1 MNNYK
6 NKEISE
12 IIKSWSDN
20 SNYPIDHPQKIIDT
34 FADAL
39 TEIHAVPE
47 IQNKTAT
54 NEEYITIYNK
64 IMLNPIFDSH
74 PIGFIWRE
82 DSQEF
87 LEDIA
92 SATSMAD
99 NIFETV
105 ETKNAYLISLAV
117 AFKKSA
123 PKVLKDTDFEQASL
137 IIYEKIFSIEN
148 PNFSYTD
155 LSKNITDDYSHL
167 DDGQALAFQ
176 IQYHRWMIL
185 NKNILPE
192 TSYMRNRFINI
203 VIRKNFP
210 KHTPNPESKTETS
223 YSESHQKLKLEIMG
237 HMTKGLEDKKSEE
250 LNKWVASFVN
260 NVMLVYYGFYK
271 WDKLRGDFYQ
281 VIDLEKSQFG
291 IKLPD
296 QYEDNLEEF
305 SKYIKI
311 KDN

>member
-123 PKVLKDTDFEQASL
+123 PKALKDTDFEQASL

-281 VIDLEKSQFG
+281 VIDLEKAQFG

>member
-123 PKVLKDTDFEQASL
+123 PKALKDTDFEQASL

-311 KDN
+311 

>member
-1 MNNYK
+1 MTNYK
-6 NKEISE
+6 DNLISKT
-12 IIKSWSDN
+12 IKSWYENTNYSIDN
-20 SNYPIDHPQKIIDT
+20 PQKIVDT
-34 FADAL
+34 FALAL
-39 TEIHAVPE
+39 TQIYEIPE

-54 NEEYITIYNK
+54 QLEYNVFYNK

-74 PIGFIWRE
+74 PIGFVWSE
-82 DSQEF
+82 GSEEF
-87 LEDIA
+87 LQDIYKA
-92 SATSMAD
+92 ISMAD

-123 PKVLKDTDFEQASL
+123 PKTLRDSDLEAASQ

-148 PNFSYTD
+148 PNFNNSH
-155 LSKNITDDYSHL
+155 LIKNINDHYRHL
-167 DDGQALAFQ
+167 DDGQALALQ

-210 KHTPNPESKTETS
+210 KHTPNPENKIETS
-223 YSESHQKLKLEIMG
+223 FSESHEKLNNEIRQ
-237 HMTKGLEDKKSEE
+237 HMFVDKSDFSNEA
-250 LNKWVASFVN
+250 LNKWINSFIN

-271 WDKLRGDFYQ
+271 WDKLRGDFYK

-291 IKLPD
+291 NKLPD
-296 QYEDNLEEF
+296 IYEENQKEF
-305 SKYIKI
+305 SKFIDISK
-311 KDN
+311 

>member
-12 IIKSWSDN
+12 IIKIWSDN

-123 PKVLKDTDFEQASL
+123 PKALKDTDFEQASL

>member
-12 IIKSWSDN
+12 IIKSLSDN

-123 PKVLKDTDFEQASL
+123 PKALKDTDFEQASL

-281 VIDLEKSQFG
+281 VIDLEKAQFG

>member
-12 IIKSWSDN
+12 IIKSLSDN

-54 NEEYITIYNK
+54 NEEYFTIYNK

-123 PKVLKDTDFEQASL
+123 PKALKDTDFEQASL

>member
-123 PKVLKDTDFEQASL
+123 PKALKDTDFEQASL

-281 VIDLEKSQFG
+281 VIDLEKAKFG

>member
-39 TEIHAVPE
+39 TEIHTVPE

-123 PKVLKDTDFEQASL
+123 PKALKDTDFEQASL

>member
-123 PKVLKDTDFEQASL
+123 PKALKDTDFEQASL

-237 HMTKGLEDKKSEE
+237 HMSKGLEDKKSEE

>member
-123 PKVLKDTDFEQASL
+123 PKALKDTDFEQASL

-311 KDN
+311 KDS

>member
-12 IIKSWSDN
+12 IIKSWSGN

-123 PKVLKDTDFEQASL
+123 PKALKDTDFEQASL

-237 HMTKGLEDKKSEE
+237 HMTKGLEDKKSDE

-281 VIDLEKSQFG
+281 VIDLEKAQFG

>member
-117 AFKKSA
+117 AFKKSV
-123 PKVLKDTDFEQASL
+123 PKALKDTDFEQASL

-296 QYEDNLEEF
+296 QYEDNIEEF

>member
-47 IQNKTAT
+47 IQNKIAT

-82 DSQEF
+82 NSQEF

-123 PKVLKDTDFEQASL
+123 PKALKDTDFEQASL

>member
-87 LEDIA
+87 LEDIV

-123 PKVLKDTDFEQASL
+123 PKALKDTDFEQASL

>member
-54 NEEYITIYNK
+54 NEEYVTIYNK

-123 PKVLKDTDFEQASL
+123 PKALKDTDFEQASL

>member
-123 PKVLKDTDFEQASL
+123 PKALKDTDFEQASL

-155 LSKNITDDYSHL
+155 LSKNITDDYIHL

-223 YSESHQKLKLEIMG
+223 YPESHQKLKLEIMG

-281 VIDLEKSQFG
+281 VIDLEKAQFG

>member
-123 PKVLKDTDFEQASL
+123 PKALKDTDFEQASL

-155 LSKNITDDYSHL
+155 LSKNIKDDYSHL

-281 VIDLEKSQFG
+281 VIDLEKAQFG

>member
-6 NKEISE
+6 NNVISE
-12 IIKSWSDN
+12 IIKSWSEN
-20 SNYPIDHPQKIIDT
+20 SNYPIDDPQKIIDT
-34 FADAL
+34 FANAL
-39 TEIHAVPE
+39 TQIHAVPE

-54 NEEYITIYNK
+54 NEEYVTIYNK

-74 PIGFIWRE
+74 PIGFMWRE
-82 DSQEF
+82 GSQEF
-87 LEDIA
+87 LDDIA
-92 SATSMAD
+92 SAISMAD
-99 NIFETV
+99 NIFDTV

-123 PKVLKDTDFEQASL
+123 PKTLKETDLEQASL

-148 PNFSYTD
+148 PDFNNSD
-155 LSKNITDDYSHL
+155 LSKNIADDYKHL

-176 IQYHRWMIL
+176 IQYHRWMIM

-210 KHTPNPESKTETS
+210 KHTPNPASKTETS
-223 YSESHQKLKLEIMG
+223 YSESHQKLKLEIMS
-237 HMTKGLEDKKSEE
+237 HMTKGLEDNESEE
-250 LNKWVASFVN
+250 LNRWVASFVN

-281 VIDLEKSQFG
+281 VIDLEKAQFG

-296 QYEDNLEEF
+296 QYEANLEEF
-305 SKYIKI
+305 SKYIEI

>member
-64 IMLNPIFDSH
+64 IMLNPIFYSH

-123 PKVLKDTDFEQASL
+123 PKALKDTDFEQASL

-281 VIDLEKSQFG
+281 VIDLEKAQFG

-305 SKYIKI
+305 SK
-311 KDN
+311 